1 MRLAHIVNPVA
12 VGETSDLFTA
22 QPITFQTMVE
32 AKRYAAP
39 RVPVELFTA
48 QFAEDRGLA
57 PAEFVATPDLDRS
70 IRDCGDFKQSKKLP
84 LIKDILD
91 RLYEATAAEHLI
103 YTNVDIGVQPYFY
116 VAIAELIGQGYDA
129 FTINRRV
136 VSGQFKRSQDIPRIW
151 AEAGKRHGG
160 HDCFVFAR
168 SLYPKFR
175 LGKVCIGTGGVGRAL
190 IYNLLCHGT
199 QVTLFSDKHL
209 TFHIGEDQPWR
220 DGKFREMLEFNKQ
233 ECERMLQQLE
243 SEFGH
248 FDYTRIG
255 DVQLKQTGAKRLI
268 RRLVS
273 GGRSLRGQK

>member
-103 YTNVDIGVQPYFY
+103 YTNVDIGV
-116 VAIAELIGQGYDA
+116 
-129 FTINRRV
+129 
-136 VSGQFKRSQDIPRIW
+136 
-151 AEAGKRHGG
+151 
-160 HDCFVFAR
+160 
-168 SLYPKFR
+168 
-175 LGKVCIGTGGVGRAL
+175 
-190 IYNLLCHGT
+190 
-199 QVTLFSDKHL
+199 
-209 TFHIGEDQPWR
+209 
-220 DGKFREMLEFNKQ
+220 
-233 ECERMLQQLE
+233 
-243 SEFGH
+243 
-248 FDYTRIG
+248 
-255 DVQLKQTGAKRLI
+255 
-268 RRLVS
+268 
-273 GGRSLRGQK
+273 